1 LLSTELQLAIAPAR
15 TYGRL
20 VDNGEGGRAG
30 ALAPIAFSALA
41 TGLTVAFLASRWA
54 SVELVATTAS
64 SWGFTLALQLV
75 GACAVILPGQ
85 RRVGLPRAFELFFLG
100 HAPWTLWM
108 LAVGALAIAGR
119 GAFGAIT
126 AVILS
131 GLLPTIWTAVIV
143 AAFSR
148 TVLDAGR
155 VGAWLRALVHLLLIW
170 AFALAYIAWAAG
182 GWMRIV
188 EALTQ

>member
-131 GLLPTIWTAVIV
+131 GLLPWVPRAETTKARPMRRGSPLAMSRSSISTACTSNWSG
-143 AAFSR
+143 SR
-148 TVLDAGR
+148 PN
-155 VGAWLRALVHLLLIW
+155 
-170 AFALAYIAWAAG
+170 AG
-182 GWMRIV
+182 G
-188 EALTQ
+188 TT

>member
-1 LLSTELQLAIAPAR
+1 MLSTELQLAIAPAR

-20 VDNGEGGRAG
+20 VDSGEGGRAG
-30 ALAPIAFSALA
+30 VLAPIAFSALA

-54 SVELVATTAS
+54 SVELVATTAA

-75 GACAVILPGQ
+75 AACAVIMPGQ

-108 LAVGALAIAGR
+108 LAVGALAITGR

-155 VGAWLRALVHLLLIW
+155 VGAWLRAVVHLLLIW
-170 AFALAYIAWAAG
+170 AFALVYIAWAAG